1 MIKCEIKNAKA
12 MVEAN
17 GTLDDI
23 TCDILVLVSS
33 LYEKMNKADTPLI
46 ASLFK
51 DGLKKAFRDDVPF
64 NVEDEPRNVM
74 TDVKESADDLIS
86 WLEELTDFVK
96 ERNKKNDKGTK
107 D

>member
-1 MIKCEIKNAKA
+1 MIKCEITKNKI
-12 MVEAN
+12 MLDVG
-17 GTLDDI
+17 GTLDQI
-23 TCDILVLVSS
+23 TCDILLLVSA
-33 LYEKMNKADTPLI
+33 LYEKMQNTDTPLT

-64 NVEDEPRNVM
+64 NVKDEPKTVM
-74 TDVKESADDLIS
+74 TDVEESAEDLIS

-96 ERNKKNDKGTK
+96 ERNRKNDKGTK